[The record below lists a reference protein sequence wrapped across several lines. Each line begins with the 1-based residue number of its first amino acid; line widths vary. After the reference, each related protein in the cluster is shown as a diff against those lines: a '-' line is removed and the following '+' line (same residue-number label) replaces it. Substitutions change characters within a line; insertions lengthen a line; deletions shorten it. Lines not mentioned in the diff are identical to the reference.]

1 MNLKLYQGFGLV
13 AIASALV
20 ALVRIGLGQDP
31 QEVIPV
37 NIVMGSFCVGC
48 MLLLMYKER
57 RKIERRT

>member
-13 AIASALV
+13 AIATAIVSLIRLAE
-20 ALVRIGLGQDP
+20 GQDP

-48 MLLLMYKER
+48 MLLLMYRER
-57 RKIERRT
+57 RKIERRA

>member
-13 AIASALV
+13 AIASGLI
-20 ALVRIGLGQDP
+20 ALVRIGLGQDR

-37 NIVMGSFCVGC
+37 NLAAGAVCLVC
-48 MLLLMYKER
+48 MVLLMYRER

>member
-1 MNLKLYQGFGLV
+1 MKFKLYTAFAFVG
-13 AIASALV
+13 IASAVV
-20 ALVRIGLGQDP
+20 ALIRIAEGQDP

-37 NIVMGSFCVGC
+37 NIVMGSFCFGC

>member
-13 AIASALV
+13 AIAIAVISLMRLAE
-20 ALVRIGLGQDP
+20 GQDP
-31 QEVIPV
+31 QKVIPV
-37 NIVMGSFCVGC
+37 NLAAGAFCLVC